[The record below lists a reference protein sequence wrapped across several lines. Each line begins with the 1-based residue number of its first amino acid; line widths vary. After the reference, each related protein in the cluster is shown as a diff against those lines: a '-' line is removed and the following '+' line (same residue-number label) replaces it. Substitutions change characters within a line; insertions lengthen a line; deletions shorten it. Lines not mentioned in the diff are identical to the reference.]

1 MSIRT
6 QSPYW
11 SNENGVLWRP
21 VLCRTCCSSA
31 ATGPGPSN
39 HRHRETPYSRSSAE
53 SVCDTAAGVPLVPPR
68 CEQILRRSIRRWE
81 TQSDAGVKFWAIR
94 FEAYGESRIFTAG
107 SRLNAPRRFGGVG
120 VCDEP
125 LDLRSLR
132 RACPAQL
139 DLAVR
144 PE

>member
-1 MSIRT
+1 MKTEFSGA
-6 QSPYW
+6 QSYVALAAPRLQRVRAHPIIVIGRHPTRGPAP
-11 SNENGVLWRP
+11 NP
-21 VLCRTCCSSA
+21 SA
-31 ATGPGPSN
+31 IPLPEFPWFHQDA
-39 HRHRETPYSRSSAE
+39 SRSY
-53 SVCDTAAGVPLVPPR
+53 AARLGGG
-68 CEQILRRSIRRWE
+68 E

-132 RACPAQL
+132 RACPARL
-139 DLAVR
+139 DQAVR